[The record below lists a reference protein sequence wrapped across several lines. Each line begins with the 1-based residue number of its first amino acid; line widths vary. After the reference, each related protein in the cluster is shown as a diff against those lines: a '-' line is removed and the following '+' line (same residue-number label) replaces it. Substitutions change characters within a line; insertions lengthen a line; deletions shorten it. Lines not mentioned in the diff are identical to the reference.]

1 MGSENNE
8 EEEKVRRNEEEEE
21 EYRRMYIVR
30 GLVGPRLSP
39 CNKPSTY
46 AKAHSPKIVVLL
58 KKKQNEREN
67 RMKTKLT

>member
-1 MGSENNE
+1 VGSENNE
-8 EEEKVRRNEEEEE
+8 EEEKVRRNEEEGE

-30 GLVGPRLSP
+30 GLVGLSP